1 MRFELSRFP
10 RVPLAHLP
18 TPLEPLDRLSKHLG
32 GPRIWI
38 KRDDCTGLAT
48 GGNKTRKLE
57 FLIGEALAH
66 GADTVITFGAV
77 QSNHARQTAAACARY
92 GLQCHLVLS
101 RAVQWPQADYE
112 VTGNVLLER
121 ITGAH
126 IHIVAPADAPAHA
139 AELTATFERRGNRV
153 YRIPTGGSNVTG
165 ALGYVACAYELLDQ
179 AKHLGFHPDLVLHAS
194 SSGGTQAGLAVGLH
208 ATGTELV
215 GINVSDALP
224 TTIEA
229 RVNQLARATFEYLGG
244 KGTLPDCSIRHEFL
258 GSGYGMPTASCLN
271 AIRTLGE
278 LEGIIADPVYSG
290 KALDAMASLDH
301 SRTRPTPSHVLY
313 IHTGGTGAL
322 PAYGTSFQPMSGAKG
337 ATNAFTRR

>member
-1 MRFELSRFP
+1 
-10 RVPLAHLP
+10 
-18 TPLEPLDRLSKHLG
+18 
-32 GPRIWI
+32 
-38 KRDDCTGLAT
+38 
-48 GGNKTRKLE
+48 
-57 FLIGEALAH
+57 
-66 GADTVITFGAV
+66 
-77 QSNHARQTAAACARY
+77 
-92 GLQCHLVLS
+92 
-101 RAVQWPQADYE
+101 VQWPQADYE

-258 GSGYGMPTASCLN
+258 GSGYGMPTASGLN